1 MAYPFAQ
8 LLTLP
13 DFAER
18 LRAEFDCELKE
29 TEEPLVREGGRS
41 IPIRYFERTTEEGT
55 FQAVVDLNDDDM
67 VQFTVLRSLCA
78 QLRIPVEAFGLE
90 LG

>member
-1 MAYPFAQ
+1 MSYPFAQ
-8 LLTLP
+8 LLTLA

-18 LRAEFDCELKE
+18 LRVEFDCELKE

-41 IPIRYFERTTEEGT
+41 IPIRYFERTTDEWT